1 MILGGWWSGWEGRVE
16 WGREGDKGVHGHWEG
31 AMEDRG
37 RWGGAGRRGPV
48 PEIRRGIL
56 VGDEEDSKGVVIGI
70 GEDGEGRIGVVL
82 GGVSSE
88 SFEEGVSGWKKELVG
103 CFIERKG
110 R

>member
-1 MILGGWWSGWEGRVE
+1 M
-16 WGREGDKGVHGHWEG
+16 HGHWEG
-31 AMEDRG
+31 ATEDRG
-37 RWGGAGRRGPV
+37 RWGEEWGGVPV
-48 PEIRRGIL
+48 PEIRRRVL

-103 CFIERKG
+103 CLIERKG